1 MRHPGLIV
9 LLTVVAVGAQAM
21 HRVAGAQA
29 SDPTARLK
37 EVLPA
42 DVAGRVLARI
52 ADARSHA
59 LPADALE
66 KRALKFA
73 AKGVPAKDI
82 EKSVSDQADRMAD
95 VDAVLKAVRGQ
106 RPAGD
111 EVDAGA
117 DAMRKGVDA
126 AGLQSLARS
135 APSGRS
141 LAVPLYV
148 VGSLLDAG
156 MPATDALQRVQARL
170 AAKDSDADL
179 ETLPAQAAK
188 GNAGKPALTGR
199 NLAATKRPEATGRA
213 GGGPPAG
220 VPANGG
226 ARARP
231 VTPGKGRRP

>member
-1 MRHPGLIV
+1 MRDSGLLL
-9 LLTVVAVGAQAM
+9 LLTMFALGGQGLPAVAS
-21 HRVAGAQA
+21 AQA

-37 EVLPA
+37 EVLPP
-42 DVAGRVLARI
+42 DVASRILATI
-52 ADARSHA
+52 ANARSRA

-73 AKGVPAKDI
+73 AKGVAAKDI
-82 EKSVSDQADRMAD
+82 EKSVYDQAERMAD
-95 VDAVLKAVRGQ
+95 VDASLRAVRGVK
-106 RPAGD
+106 PAGD

-117 DAMRKGVDA
+117 DVMRKGVDA
-126 AGLQSLARS
+126 AGLQALARS

-141 LAVPLYV
+141 LAVPFYV

-156 MPATDALQRVQARL
+156 VPAGDALQRVQAHL

-179 ETLPAQAAK
+179 ETLPAQAAS
-188 GNAGKPALTGR
+188 GRTGKPALTGR
-199 NLAATKRPEATGRA
+199 DLAATKRGGGTGRA

-231 VTPGKGRRP
+231 VTPVKGRRP

>member
-1 MRHPGLIV
+1 MRSGLRV
-9 LLTVVAVGAQAM
+9 LLAFVAFGVAGVG
-21 HRVAGAQA
+21 RVAGAQA
-29 SDPTARLK
+29 PDPSARLNA
-37 EVLPA
+37 VLPA
-42 DVAGRVLARI
+42 DVAARVIARI
-52 ADARSHA
+52 AEARSRA

-73 AKGVPAKDI
+73 AKGVAAKDI
-82 EKSVSDQADRMAD
+82 EKSVFDQADRMAD
-95 VDAVLKAVRGQ
+95 VDASLKAVRGQ
-106 RPAGD
+106 KPAGD

-126 AGLQSLARS
+126 AGLRALARS

-141 LAVPLYV
+141 LAVPFYV

-156 MPATDALQRVQARL
+156 VPAGDALQRVQARL

-179 ETLPAQAAK
+179 ETLSAQAAS

-199 NLAATKRPEATGRA
+199 DLAATKRAGAMGHA